1 MNQERTSKQLE
12 HRSAT
17 EATYRKKMRMKK
29 VMETHLKYVLCKDEN
44 DPGKAKNLQK
54 KKEKRKNKKKK
65 EEKKYYRGLS
75 VLKYFFVHVVII
87 VIGYFLY

>member
-44 DPGKAKNLQK
+44 DPGKAKIKKKRKK
-54 KKEKRKNKKKK
+54 KKEKRRKKILWRSQCFGNIFC
-65 EEKKYYRGLS
+65 YTL
-75 VLKYFFVHVVII
+75 
-87 VIGYFLY
+87 

>member
-44 DPGKAKNLQK
+44 DPGKAKIK
-54 KKEKRKNKKKK
+54 KKT
-65 EEKKYYRGLS
+65 
-75 VLKYFFVHVVII
+75 F
-87 VIGYFLY
+87 